1 MQADSPQRRRG
12 SPKSPKDP
20 LEGIVDAAQFA
31 EDMVP
36 EGLHQAAL
44 SRNPPQTSLSGAA
57 PGGVLDAGLHGAA
70 LPRKASQTTLTEAS
84 PENGS
89 DPDGAHLSAR

>member
-12 SPKSPKDP
+12 SPETPK
-20 LEGIVDAAQFA
+20 GIVDAAQFA

-36 EGLHQAAL
+36 EGLHKAAL
-44 SRNPPQTSLSGAA
+44 SQNPSQTSLSGAA

-70 LPRKASQTTLTEAS
+70 LPRKASQITLTEAF
-84 PENGS
+84 PGNGS
-89 DPDGAHLSAR
+89 DPDLVHLSAR

>member
-1 MQADSPQRRRG
+1 M
-12 SPKSPKDP
+12 
-20 LEGIVDAAQFA
+20 DAAQFA

-44 SRNPPQTSLSGAA
+44 GRNPSQTSLSGAA

>member
-12 SPKSPKDP
+12 SPDTA
-20 LEGIVDAAQFA
+20 EGIVDAAQFA

-44 SRNPPQTSLSGAA
+44 SRNPSQTSLSGAA

-70 LPRKASQTTLTEAS
+70 LPRQASHVTLSEAS
-84 PENGS
+84 PETGS
-89 DPDGAHLSAR
+89 DPDLAYLSAR